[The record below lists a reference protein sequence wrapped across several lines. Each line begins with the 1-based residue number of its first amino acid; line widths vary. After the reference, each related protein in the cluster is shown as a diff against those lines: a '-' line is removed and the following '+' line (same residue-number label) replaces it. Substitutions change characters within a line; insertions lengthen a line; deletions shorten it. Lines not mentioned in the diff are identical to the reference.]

1 MNDTFIFFYFRSTDD
16 QFKLK
21 LAQKKSALIE
31 LTSNSGRMIIGLF
44 TTIIIG
50 HISDLYGR
58 RIALGI
64 LLIGEIF
71 HIGITSLI
79 ILFEWN
85 PWFIFIPGI
94 FEAVFGGGL
103 LCIFAIVAAILVDVV
118 QLTNND
124 DDINNNS
131 NSGIISHEK
140 KKTYDQKLWILFTIF
155 DSISSL
161 SASFSSPVS
170 GIIIY
175 TYGLKASVIAYV
187 SLFIPS
193 LILIFILPETNKNRK
208 TLFKQNGT
216 SQENIPH
223 MKKQSMTINEN
234 NKTSDVY
241 QIDIEIKYKWS
252 DKFKTY
258 HGILKYLDGFTI
270 TLGFIVMLGTIAI
283 LTDLQYVVVYLMGSP
298 FLWNPQQVGI
308 YVGLTDFISA
318 ILAVTFT
325 VVVVK
330 IQQRQQRNEN
340 QDYKICHHGGV
351 EKHSKPYM
359 RQ

>member
-1 MNDTFIFFYFRSTDD
+1 MFFSAVTEQGLPYLTRADRHKYKNMSTDD

-140 KKTYDQKLWILFTIF
+140 KKTYDQ
-155 DSISSL
+155 S
-161 SASFSSPVS
+161 
-170 GIIIY
+170 
-175 TYGLKASVIAYV
+175 YGYYLQY
-187 SLFIPS
+187 
-193 LILIFILPETNKNRK
+193 LI
-208 TLFKQNGT
+208 
-216 SQENIPH
+216 
-223 MKKQSMTINEN
+223 
-234 NKTSDVY
+234 VY
-241 QIDIEIKYKWS
+241 Q
-252 DKFKTY
+252 
-258 HGILKYLDGFTI
+258 
-270 TLGFIVMLGTIAI
+270 V
-283 LTDLQYVVVYLMGSP
+283 
-298 FLWNPQQVGI
+298 
-308 YVGLTDFISA
+308 
-318 ILAVTFT
+318 
-325 VVVVK
+325 
-330 IQQRQQRNEN
+330 
-340 QDYKICHHGGV
+340 
-351 EKHSKPYM
+351 
-359 RQ
+359 